1 VKRTGLSS
9 SLLARGE
16 PLILL
21 CCVLIEKL
29 ILIY

>member
-1 VKRTGLSS
+1 VKITGLSS
-9 SLLARGE
+9 CHLATGE
-16 PLILL
+16 SLILL

>member
-9 SLLARGE
+9 SLLATGE
-16 PLILL
+16 SLVLL
-21 CCVLIEKL
+21 CCVLIKIL